1 MSKQAITEIVA
12 ALAVEAN
19 GAVVAVY
26 EPDEFK
32 RSVESADC
40 PARILLPSTEGDTHT
55 LTKWS
60 GGFARTMR
68 MSWVVKD
75 LLLYKPVEEGMG
87 WYEVAYDL
95 DDYVDSYASALVGAQ
110 RGASGFCGTG
120 PSTLESA
127 DWTVGTFTYPV
138 GGTRSYYG
146 VMTTL
151 RIVEVLDA

>member
-1 MSKQAITEIVA
+1 MSKQSLTEIVA
-12 ALAVEAN
+12 GLAVQIDS
-19 GAVVAVY
+19 VTVTVY

-32 RSVESADC
+32 RSIESADC
-40 PARILLPSTEGDTHT
+40 PARILLPSTEGDVHT

-68 MSWVVKD
+68 MTWVIKD